1 MFWTKL
7 FDSGRRRL
15 LASAAAVLLLA
26 SVGTLAL
33 GLSAQH
39 HPPQPPASAA
49 LPASGVTDPSNAASP
64 PSTGDPGAVPG
75 SSTSAAPVAPPATTT
90 PTTPVATPTAIRIP
104 EIGVSHSL
112 IQLGQNSDG
121 TIEVPPLSEPSV
133 PGWYRYSP
141 SPGQVGPAVIVGH
154 IDGTTGAEGVFYNL
168 GALRPGD
175 TVDVTRSDN
184 TVAVFRVDGIDK
196 YAKSS
201 FPTATVYGNTPNPQL
216 RLITCAGPFENQHY
230 QDDIVVYAT
239 LTGTH
244 PA

>member
-1 MFWTKL
+1 MSGLTRL
-7 FDSGRRRL
+7 FGSGRRRL

-26 SVGTLAL
+26 SAGTLAL

-49 LPASGVTDPSNAASP
+49 LPASGVPDAASTAGSSP
-64 PSTGDPGAVPG
+64 GTGTGPSTSKPAATP
-75 SSTSAAPVAPPATTT
+75 SPSPSTPAAPA
-90 PTTPVATPTAIRIP
+90 ATPTAISIP
-104 EIGVSHSL
+104 EIGVNHAL

-121 TIEVPPLSEPSV
+121 TIQTPPLTAPEV

-141 SPGQVGPAVIVGH
+141 TPGQVGPAVIVGH

-168 GALRPGD
+168 GALRPGE
-175 TVDVTRSDN
+175 TVDVTRSDH
-184 TVAVFRVDGIDK
+184 TVAVFRIDGVDK

-201 FPTATVYGNTPNPQL
+201 FPTLTVYGNTTNPQL

-230 QDDIVVYAT
+230 LDDIVVYAT